1 LFDRNGNVAV
11 VLRATQD
18 GGDFGRFEERRALI
32 DMDLETQ
39 LKLQAYLDGELPE
52 AEAREVAKW
61 LAQDQEAV
69 LLLGELRNTRQAM
82 KGGETLVQLPESREF
97 YWSKIEREIE
107 RLEQPQRVEQKRPFI
122 FRLQRFLVPLSGAVA
137 LAVVLGV
144 TLLNEGGSSGL
155 GETEVASEDMG
166 AITFRSESEGMTTV
180 WLYNRGDSEFTD
192 ELAPDSVEPQ

>member
-1 LFDRNGNVAV
+1 ME
-11 VLRATQD
+11 
-18 GGDFGRFEERRALI
+18 FEA
-32 DMDLETQ
+32 Q

-52 AEAREVAKW
+52 AEAREIAKL

-82 KGGETLVQLPESREF
+82 TGFEAGVRLPEPREF
-97 YWSKIEREIE
+97 YWSKLERELG
-107 RLEQPQRVEQKRPFI
+107 RLERPERVEQKRPFI

-137 LAVVLGV
+137 LAVILGV
-144 TLLNEGGSSGL
+144 TLLNENSGATL
-155 GETEVASEDMG
+155 GETEVANEDMG

-192 ELAPDSVEPQ
+192 DSAPDSVEPQ